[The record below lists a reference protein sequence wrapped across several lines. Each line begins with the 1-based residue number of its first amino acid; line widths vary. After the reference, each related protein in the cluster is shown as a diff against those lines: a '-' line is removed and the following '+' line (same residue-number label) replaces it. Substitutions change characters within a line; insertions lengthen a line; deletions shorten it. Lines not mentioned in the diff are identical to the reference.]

1 MSYETMRDINGWLNL
16 ICAAIVM
23 LMGLWLIWRGGHERP
38 WWKPI
43 PGRLVIGAAII
54 VYALARLEE
63 GFWRVLSGTGPGQ
76 VGRHVNDWNTIFLLS
91 LSTLLFLWSFVRFLR
106 NDLEV
111 HEPASWG
118 QDPSKNRDPTLLS

>member
-1 MSYETMRDINGWLNL
+1 MSYEVMRDINGWLNL
-16 ICAAIVM
+16 ICAMIVM

-43 PGRLVIGAAII
+43 PGRLVIGTTII
-54 VYALARLEE
+54 VYAIARVEE

-76 VGRHVNDWNTIFLLS
+76 VGRHVNDWNTIALLT
-91 LSTLLFLWSFVRFLR
+91 LSTVLFLWSLIRFLH

-111 HEPASWG
+111 HETVPRD
-118 QDPSKNRDPTLLS
+118 QTQTKNREPTPLS